1 MAGNAQ
7 CPQVRSSR
15 CMQKFKSMERG
26 PARCFISAHPTGYN
40 LFNLQRHSVPI
51 DNYLYFRR
59 VSLHPEKYNG
69 SVKLI

>member
-1 MAGNAQ
+1 MPASKILTVYAEIQING
-7 CPQVRSSR
+7 
-15 CMQKFKSMERG
+15 KG
-26 PARCFISAHPTGYN
+26 PGTMLHSAHPTGYN
-40 LFNLQRHSVPI
+40 LFNLQRHSVPN